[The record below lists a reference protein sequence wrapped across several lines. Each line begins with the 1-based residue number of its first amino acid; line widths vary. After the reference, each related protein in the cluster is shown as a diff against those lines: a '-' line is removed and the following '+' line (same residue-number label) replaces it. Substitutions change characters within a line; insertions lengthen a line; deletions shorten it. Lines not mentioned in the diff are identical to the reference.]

1 MFSLKKIGSVI
12 HPRIKGSVI
21 LPVLGGVYMH
31 MMWFA
36 TDDAVAFFPEIVDIK
51 ATVTAEA

>member
-1 MFSLKKIGSVI
+1 
-12 HPRIKGSVI
+12 
-21 LPVLGGVYMH
+21 MH